1 VPIANP
7 ARLMTAT
14 PTETDPKKSAS
25 AASPTAAERQLMAKR
40 EDLKLQR
47 CTAPKRSEEC
57 GQKGGQQVP
66 TRESQEKG
74 QLPVYQSD
82 PILRELQSTLRV
94 IRWSKNLQNCGRYAM
109 FREGHQRIGW

>member
-1 VPIANP
+1 MPIANP
-7 ARLMTAT
+7 AKLMTAT
-14 PTETDPKKSAS
+14 PTETDPKRSAS

-66 TRESQEKG
+66 ARESKENR

-82 PILRELQSTLRV
+82 PILRELPDFTPGTVPRRAAGSAHELV
-94 IRWSKNLQNCGRYAM
+94 AVEAP
-109 FREGHQRIGW
+109 EG